1 MDFILEVA
9 IKLSLLSFKDTV
21 SPSKKKKR
29 HYYIIF
35 ASIMTDAKILEF
47 AHFFGHENNH
57 MSINKG

>member
-21 SPSKKKKR
+21 SPSKKKR
-29 HYYIIF
+29 RYYIIF

-47 AHFFGHENNH
+47 THFFRA
-57 MSINKG
+57 